1 MTDVG
6 SFGTG
11 QSSFD
16 EETKAFLFSELEEL
30 GAESIVHGLQAILMM
45 ESGEVVHN
53 GATQEMRDGTAA
65 AAVGNADI
73 VALVCGYPSE
83 GEDPEIGER
92 LEPYKEE
99 LLATDGLA
107 DLAERA
113 LTHVTDQSSE
123 NFCHAKGTMA
133 TPAEFQRLVGSV
145 LARVKQARAEFP
157 KAWVYEPIIGAFEVT
172 TYDAAEED
180 ASDE

>member
-1 MTDVG
+1 MTDAG
-6 SFGTG
+6 TIETG

-73 VALVCGYPSE
+73 VALVCGYPRE
-83 GEDPEIGER
+83 AEDPEIAEH

-99 LLATDGLA
+99 LLATEGLA

-113 LTHVTDQSSE
+113 LTHVSDQSSE
-123 NFCHAKGTMA
+123 DFRHAKGTMA
-133 TPAEFQRLVGSV
+133 TEAEFQRLVASV
-145 LARVKQARAEFP
+145 LARVKQAKVEFP
-157 KAWVYEPIIGAFEVT
+157 KAWIYEPIPGAFEVT
-172 TYDAAEED
+172 TYDVAEEGAD
-180 ASDE
+180 NE